1 LWPWPAAEFVPCS
14 RIPGALPQWPGFVP
28 SRFRQKL
35 RFPEKWPG
43 EIAAHRQNK
52 VSARRRD
59 DLQALI
65 DAA

>member
-1 LWPWPAAEFVPCS
+1 
-14 RIPGALPQWPGFVP
+14 LPQWPGFVP